1 MCSLYRKRQTVNLEV
16 HLKFK
21 TKKGLGIT
29 VALATTFMFLSSVA
43 VAQDAKTVIAN
54 ATKAMGYDKLNTIQ
68 YSGSGFEGTGAG
80 FLDWVWPVHE
90 TFERT
95 SHQVTNIL
103 IEVDGDRATSETY
116 VTVCLRGAEADI
128 VGRGRYHDTWS
139 RRDGRWGVD
148 VRRYRDDIQQ
158 VVPR

>member
-1 MCSLYRKRQTVNLEV
+1 MPDALEELV
-16 HLKFK
+16 AKQAITEALHRYCH
-21 TKKGLGIT
+21 GLDRFDRAQADIWHPGGAASYEGI
-29 VALATTFMFLSSVA
+29 
-43 VAQDAKTVIAN
+43 
-54 ATKAMGYDKLNTIQ
+54 
-68 YSGSGFEGTGAG
+68 FEGTGAG